1 MSRDR
6 CILGFLL
13 KIAPF
18 LLLVAESISIKLEF
32 LRLSVIELLAM
43 FPELLHYLRLLLMIS
58 FLAYSVSRN
67 IYPPKVFWQFLQK
80 LRILK

>member
-1 MSRDR
+1 
-6 CILGFLL
+6 LGFLL

-43 FPELLHYLRLLLMIS
+43 FPELLHYLRLVNDK

-67 IYPPKVFWQFLQK
+67 IYP
-80 LRILK
+80 LRFSGNFSKN